1 VYHDQDTVYTSYPW
15 LRKLLIE
22 NGGVVSYCER
32 GAKDNPWMESFWGHL
47 KGKNSS
53 LFLDAATFEELE
65 WVIGKQIWYYSHERR
80 HSRLGYR
87 PPLEYLVT
95 EGFIP
100 ETLAETGA
108 KSGSAFGAQVPE
120 DLAGVAAFLASDAS
134 P

>member
-1 VYHDQDTVYTSYPW
+1 VD
-15 LRKLLIE
+15 
-22 NGGVVSYCER
+22 GVVLGAPQR
-32 GAKDNPWMESFWGHL
+32 G
-47 KGKNSS
+47 NSS

-65 WVIGKQIWYYSHERR
+65 WVIGKQIWYYNHERR

-100 ETLAETGA
+100 GTLAETGA

-120 DLAGVAAFLASDAS
+120 DLAGVVAFLASDAS
-134 P
+134 RYVTGKVIYVDGGYLAAREP